1 MAHQVEL
8 HFHALT
14 DTGLVRTHNEDAVAV
29 LPDIGVALL
38 ADGMGGYSAGE
49 VASRIAVEVCT
60 EVLQTGLKDFAWSA
74 TSDRG
79 ERLVRLVQDAVVR
92 ANLAIFEAG
101 QKDVQYAGMGTTLV
115 ITLMHH
121 DKLIVAHVGD
131 SRAYRLRD
139 GTLEQITRD
148 HLQVQDQIDAGM
160 ISEEQARFATN
171 RNLVTRAM
179 GIDRAV
185 EPDVNQFV
193 TKAGDLYLLC
203 SDGLSDMV
211 EDGEIATI
219 LYGAGSTL
227 EGQHT
232 RWQRQYFGDPGA
244 GRRCL
249 PGDAGVAGTDARLGK
264 ISFHP
269 PHDKQPSLF
278 AIFCAT
284 TFSKYA
290 KILTIFSLKAN
301 FWRRL
306 KSNLPSFCQ

>member
-148 HLQVQDQIDAGM
+148 HSQVQDQIDAGM

-227 EGQHT
+227 ERAASGLANRANT
-232 RWQRQYFGDPGA
+232 LGGNDNISVILVRVDAVCPETPGLL
-244 GRRCL
+244 GRMLDWVR
-249 PGDAGVAGTDARLGK
+249 
-264 ISFHP
+264 
-269 PHDKQPSLF
+269 
-278 AIFCAT
+278 
-284 TFSKYA
+284 
-290 KILTIFSLKAN
+290 
-301 FWRRL
+301 
-306 KSNLPSFCQ
+306 